1 MAACKKQAGVYGWHI
16 DEGDSN
22 QPIALAVPVLCFVL
36 SVPLFL
42 PLPPLHICRAK
53 EKHETAVL
61 HAPTPLLE
69 ISDAPSYPLTRHIAH
84 FK

>member
-1 MAACKKQAGVYGWHI
+1 MKVAVAARKKQAGVYDWHI

-22 QPIALAVPVLCFVL
+22 QPIALAVPVPCFVL

-61 HAPTPLLE
+61 HAPTPILKFQMLH
-69 ISDAPSYPLTRHIAH
+69 LTL
-84 FK
+84 